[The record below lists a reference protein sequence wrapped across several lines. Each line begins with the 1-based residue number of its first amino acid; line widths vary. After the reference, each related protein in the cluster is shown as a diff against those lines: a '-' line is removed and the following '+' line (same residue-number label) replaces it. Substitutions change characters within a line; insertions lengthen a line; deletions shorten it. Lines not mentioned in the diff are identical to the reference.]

1 MAQEIK
7 YVPKREVKEYK
18 KEMQD
23 FLIQISKKFK
33 EEGLYYFNVG
43 LVGSAKRNL
52 VLRKGDSVY
61 DVDFQLFLI
70 NNSVDAD
77 YRENIFDKIQEKKN
91 SLEGS
96 WKIENSHS
104 VITIRKVDDNG
115 TVSKSFDVV
124 LTRKNNGIEKAV
136 LDKNK
141 NQYIWNQVSWSEKHY
156 YKRNKIK
163 GHQQW
168 TYLRNQYKNLRE
180 NEWDKS
186 KEDKKPSISLFV
198 EAVNNTYEKFHN
210 KKQG

>member
-1 MAQEIK
+1 MAQEVK
-7 YVPKREVKEYK
+7 YVPRSEVKKYK

-23 FLIQISKKFK
+23 FLMQISRELK
-33 EEGLYYFNVG
+33 EEGFYYFDVG

-70 NNSVDAD
+70 NNLVDAN
-77 YRENIFDKIQEKKN
+77 YRKNIFDKIQEKKN
-91 SLEGS
+91 SLKSS

-104 VITIRKVDDNG
+104 VITIRKVNNNG
-115 TVSKSFDVV
+115 NILKSFDVV
-124 LTRKNNGIEKAV
+124 LTRKNSSIEKAV

-156 YKRNKIK
+156 YKWNKIK
-163 GHQQW
+163 GSEEW
-168 TYLRNQYKNLRE
+168 TYLRDQYKKLRE
-180 NEWDKS
+180 SEWDKS

>member
-1 MAQEIK
+1 MAEEVK

-23 FLIQISKKFK
+23 FLMQISKKFK

-52 VLRKGDSVY
+52 VLRRGNSVY

-115 TVSKSFDVV
+115 TVLKSFDVV
-124 LTRKNNGIEKAV
+124 LTRKNNGVEKAV

-156 YKRNKIK
+156 YKRNQIK
-163 GHQQW
+163 GHKQW
-168 TYLRNQYKNLRE
+168 SYLRDQYKNLRE